1 MPSFERLGC
10 QLYYEDDGPIAAEG
24 TTEGGAS
31 AAGNAPAIVFAHGA
45 GGNHLSWW
53 QQVPTFNHTY
63 RCIVIDHRGFGRSAL
78 SEDATMPAP
87 EVFID
92 DLEALLDHLEIEKA
106 ALVAQSMGGWGCLG
120 LALRQPQR
128 VAGLV
133 MADTLGGVSNE
144 VIDSARQAGR
154 ERIQRDGLLRLAY
167 SPRLREAR
175 PEMAFLYDEISGLN
189 RPLSEILPD
198 GLPSVVSADE
208 LAALQVPTLWVVGEE
223 DPITPPDAIREGHRL
238 TPGSEYFEAPETGHS
253 VYFERAGEFNTR
265 LQESLHASG
274 WGA

>member
-10 QLYYEDDGPIAAEG
+10 QLYYEDDGPLADDG
-24 TTEGGAS
+24 SS
-31 AAGNAPAIVFAHGA
+31 AASDAPAIVFAHGA

-53 QQVPTFNHTY
+53 QQVPAFNHAY
-63 RCIVIDHRGFGRSAL
+63 RCIVIDHRGFGRSTL
-78 SEDATMPAP
+78 NEGATAP
-87 EVFID
+87 TPGVFID
-92 DLEALLDHLEIEKA
+92 DLEALLDHLGIEKT
-106 ALVAQSMGGWGCLG
+106 ALVAQSMGGWSCLG
-120 LALRQPQR
+120 LALRHPQR
-128 VAGLV
+128 VAALV
-133 MADTLGGVSNE
+133 MADTLGGVTNE

-167 SPRLREAR
+167 SPRLRDER

-208 LAALQVPTLWVVGEE
+208 LAALPVPTLWVVGEE
-223 DPITPPDAIREGHRL
+223 DPITPPNAIREGLRL
-238 TPGSEYFEAPETGHS
+238 TRGSEYFESPQTGHS
-253 VYFERAGEFNTR
+253 VYFERAADFNAR
-265 LQESLHASG
+265 LQEFLGANG